1 MKAIY
6 VIALVALVVAA
17 LFVPIIPVQVQS
29 PVTVPFERPATYEV
43 LSATLS
49 GAFDLSR
56 GYYVISEVVV
66 KNTDSQG
73 GTFQVTHR
81 LYTVDGLFGAKTTS
95 DYLAP
100 GDTKT
105 SKAEFDTKLG
115 QDVRGNYSVSSPTV
129 IDHRVETETKT
140 VYRSAIDIIINH

>member
-1 MKAIY
+1 
-6 VIALVALVVAA
+6 LVALVAVA
-17 LFVPIIPVQVQS
+17 LFVPVIPVQVQS
-29 PVTVPFERPATYEV
+29 QIVVPFERPATYEV

-56 GYYVISEVVV
+56 GYYVVSEVVV

-73 GTFQVTHR
+73 GTFQVTHS

-100 GDTKT
+100 GETKI
-105 SKAEFDTKLG
+105 SKAEFDTRLG
-115 QDVRGNYSVSSPTV
+115 QDVRGSYSVSPPTI

-140 VYRSAIDIIINH
+140 VYRSVVDIIINP